1 MQNKMYLSENDSV
14 IAGVCGGISEFFGF
28 NSSTLRVVFV
38 IFSLFGG
45 WLIMP
50 YIALVFL
57 MPKR

>member
-28 NSSTLRVVFV
+28 NSSTLRIVFV
-38 IFSLFGG
+38 IFSLLGG